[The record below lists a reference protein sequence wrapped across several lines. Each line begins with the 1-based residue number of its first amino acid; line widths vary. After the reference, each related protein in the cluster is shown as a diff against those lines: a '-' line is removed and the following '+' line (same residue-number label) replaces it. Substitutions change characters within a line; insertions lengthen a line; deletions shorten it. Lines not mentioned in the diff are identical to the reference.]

1 MINWRH
7 YKVILLQWPQQF
19 FLNAKVMNNND
30 ILRRIRFALTL
41 NDKQMIAIFAHM
53 EQQIS
58 EAVLHQYLAK
68 EDDKDYSPLRDKLM
82 GAFLDGLIIEKRGRK
97 EDTPLPA
104 LKKRLTINEMLMKLR
119 IALMLKAED
128 MIEILAL
135 ADFRLSKSE
144 LSAFFRK
151 PDHRNYKSCGTQVLR
166 NFLFGLTKKLRPE
179 SDKTSN
185 KKMTKPKLKT

>member
-1 MINWRH
+1 
-7 YKVILLQWPQQF
+7 
-19 FLNAKVMNNND
+19 MNNND
-30 ILRRIRFALTL
+30 ILRRVRFALSL

-53 EQQIS
+53 EQEVN
-58 EAVLHQYLAK
+58 EALLHQYLAK
-68 EDDKDYSPLRDKLM
+68 EDDKDFAPLRDKLM

-97 EDTPLPA
+97 EDTPLPT

-128 MIEILAL
+128 MIDILAL

-151 PDHRNYKSCGTQVLR
+151 PDHRNYKACGSQVLR
-166 NFLFGLTKKLRPE
+166 NFLFGLTKTLRPE

-185 KKMTKPKLKT
+185 KKMLKPKDKPA

>member
-1 MINWRH
+1 
-7 YKVILLQWPQQF
+7 
-19 FLNAKVMNNND
+19 MNNND
-30 ILRRIRFALTL
+30 ILRRIRFALNL
-41 NDKQMIAIFAHM
+41 NNKQMVAIFAHM
-53 EQQIS
+53 EQQVS
-58 EAVLHQYLAK
+58 EALLQQYLAK
-68 EDDKDYSPLRDKLM
+68 EDDKEYAPLRDKMM

-97 EDTPLPA
+97 EDTPLPS

-128 MIEILAL
+128 MIEIMAL
-135 ADFRLSKSE
+135 SDFRLSKGE

-151 PDHRNYKSCGTQVLR
+151 PDHRNYKACGTQVLR

-185 KKMTKPKLKT
+185 KKMLKPKT